1 MKENLDVYYGKGIR
15 QNIMHDA
22 PANINHR
29 YEYLKGRLDNLEMVD
44 GKLVPKLPEVF
55 LDDSYC
61 HLDHAASR
69 RWVQKGGIVT
79 EPGRGTLLVIIAA
92 FVVYYDRENHRME
105 SKFVQDSVYI
115 WLAIGKVHIDKEQS
129 KAGDNDN
136 LWNDVPQE
144 VKDAK
149 VIAVD
154 YDYHGNFNAEL
165 FDHFFQRIARI
176 WKP

>member
-1 MKENLDVYYGKGIR
+1 MYYGKGIR

-22 PANINHR
+22 PANVSYR

-55 LDDSYC
+55 LDESYC
-61 HLDHAASR
+61 YLDHAASR

-79 EPGRGTLLVIIAA
+79 GPGRGALLVIFAV

-105 SKFVQDSVYI
+105 SKFVQDCVCI
-115 WLAIGKVHIDKEQS
+115 WPAIGKVHINKKQS

-136 LWNDVPQE
+136 LWNNVVQE
-144 VKDAK
+144 VKDVK
-149 VIAVD
+149 VIAID
-154 YDYHGNFNAEL
+154 HDYHENFNAKPFNRL
-165 FDHFFQRIARI
+165 FQ
-176 WKP
+176 